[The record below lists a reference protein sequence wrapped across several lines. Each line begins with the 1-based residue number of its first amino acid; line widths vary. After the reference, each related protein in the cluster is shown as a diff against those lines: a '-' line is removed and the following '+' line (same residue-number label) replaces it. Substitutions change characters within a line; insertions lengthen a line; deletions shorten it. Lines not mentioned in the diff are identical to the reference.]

1 MKRVLGIIATLLC
14 VLLVCG
20 AFYFVKQKA
29 DPSAEDNIQLTNVQK
44 LTTRNLESN
53 YPQTPREVV
62 KYFNKIITCYYNE
75 TYTDDELKRLTEQ
88 AWTLFDQEL
97 QEKNPLD
104 QYLKSVQADV
114 ADYKERGRSI
124 TQTSV
129 CDSNDVRY
137 FTDKGDELAY
147 VTASY
152 FIKEKKEYKD
162 TNQMYVLRK
171 DEDGNWRI
179 LVFYQIEEE
188 ASEEE

>member
-1 MKRVLGIIATLLC
+1 M
-14 VLLVCG
+14 
-20 AFYFVKQKA
+20 
-29 DPSAEDNIQLTNVQK
+29 
-44 LTTRNLESN
+44 
-53 YPQTPREVV
+53 

-88 AWTLFDQEL
+88 AWTLFDKDL
-97 QEKNPLD
+97 QGKNPLD

-137 FTDKGDELAY
+137 LSDKVDELAY